1 MKPACV
7 PRRWTA
13 PLAAIALAGLASIAA
28 LAAGQ
33 PGSLEEVRP
42 YLRTVR
48 GTNGAVALEV
58 ALRRLEPVR
67 GRGPN
72 LWLAA
77 VTHLGTSNYY
87 AQLQQFLDAQPL
99 VLYEAVRHDA
109 DQPPGPREGYSLQA
123 DLARVLGLTFQLDAI
138 RYDRPHF
145 KNSDLSFADLARLF
159 AVHTNLTAAASPG
172 ASGAAPPAGAV
183 EFGALAQAL
192 SGEGL
197 FGGLARLGV
206 SVLAAS
212 PRLQAA
218 TKVALIEMLGQL
230 PNDLT
235 QIEGL
240 PPGLQRLMRV
250 LVEERNEAVVR
261 DARAALARR
270 PPPAA
275 VAVFYGAGHMA
286 DLEYRLCRGLG
297 YQPAEDRW
305 LTAFAVDP
313 RAEGISRF
321 ELDFTSRLVRAQL
334 RGLQRRPPDHSTNA
348 PVAPPPVVPAP

>member
-7 PRRWTA
+7 RRWWTA
-13 PLAAIALAGLASIAA
+13 PLAAAA
-28 LAAGQ
+28 LAALLAGQ

-48 GTNGAVALEV
+48 DPNGTVALEV

-67 GRGPN
+67 GRGPD

-87 AQLQQFLDAQPL
+87 AELQRFLDAQAL
-99 VLYEAVRHDA
+99 VLYEAVRRDP
-109 DQPPGPREGYSLQA
+109 DEPPGPREGYSLQA

-145 KNSDLSFADLARLF
+145 KNSDLSYDDLAWFF
-159 AVHTNLTAAASPG
+159 AVNTNAPTATPAG
-172 ASGAAPPAGAV
+172 ASGVAPSAGAV
-183 EFGALAQAL
+183 EFGALVQAL
-192 SGEGL
+192 NGEGL

-218 TKVALIEMLGQL
+218 TKVAMIEMLGQL

-240 PPGLQRLMRV
+240 PPGLQRLMRA

-270 PPPAA
+270 PPPAT

-313 RAEGISRF
+313 SAAGLSRL
-321 ELDFTSRLVRAQL
+321 ELDFTTRLVRAQL
-334 RGLQRRPPDHSTNA
+334 RGLQRRPPDNSTNA
-348 PVAPPPVVPAP
+348 PAASDAAATPAR

>member
-7 PRRWTA
+7 PRLWTA
-13 PLAAIALAGLASIAA
+13 PLAAAALAA

-48 GTNGAVALEV
+48 DTNGTVALEV

-67 GRGPN
+67 GRGPA

-99 VLYEAVRHDA
+99 VLYEAVRHNPDE
-109 DQPPGPREGYSLQA
+109 PPGPREGYSLQA

-145 KNSDLSFADLARLF
+145 KNSDLSFDDLARLF
-159 AVHTNLTAAASPG
+159 AVHTNRPPAAAPD
-172 ASGAAPPAGAV
+172 ASGAAPTAGAV

-218 TKVALIEMLGQL
+218 TKVAMIEMLGQL

-250 LVEERNEAVVR
+250 LIEERNEAVVR

-313 RAEGISRF
+313 RAVGISQF
-321 ELDFTSRLVRAQL
+321 ELDFTARLVRAQL

-348 PVAPPPVVPAP
+348 PIAPAAAVTPAP